1 MEKIGSIG
9 SSTGMELRHIRYFL
23 AVAEERNF
31 TRAAKK
37 VGIGQ
42 PPLSQQIRA
51 LEDELGT
58 TLFHRLS
65 HGAELTSAGNAFLP
79 EARAM
84 IAQAER
90 AKRMALLG
98 AKGQVGQL
106 RVGFT
111 SSAVFRPI
119 VPTILRT
126 FHQKY
131 PEVELSLT
139 EGDTTQLLKLLT
151 ENKLD
156 AAFVRP
162 GRRNPEGV
170 HVHRFK
176 DEAMMAAL
184 PSGHPLAKKRTIR
197 LCALAKEPFVIF
209 PRRAGVS
216 LFDDVTAAFRR
227 SGFDPIIG
235 HEAPQISSVANLV
248 SAELGVSIV
257 PASIAAQI
265 RVRGVIYLPVLGESP
280 VFGLALAIRLN
291 EKSDVVRNFQGLAAV
306 CDEGSLGN

>member
-1 MEKIGSIG
+1 MGI
-9 SSTGMELRHIRYFL
+9 LHIRYFL
-23 AVAEERNF
+23 AVAEQRNF

-51 LEDELGT
+51 LEAELGT
-58 TLFHRLS
+58 PLFHRFS

-84 IAQAER
+84 IVQAER
-90 AKRMALLG
+90 AKPMALLG

-126 FHQKY
+126 FHQRH
-131 PEVELSLT
+131 PDVGLSLT
-139 EGDTTQLLKLLT
+139 ESDTTQLLKLLT
-151 ENKLD
+151 ENELD
-156 AAFVRP
+156 VTFVRP
-162 GRRNPEGV
+162 GRKNPDGV
-170 HVHRFK
+170 DVHRFRA
-176 DEAMMAAL
+176 EAMMAVL
-184 PSGHPLAKKRTIR
+184 PSGHPLAKKREIR
-197 LCALAKEPFVIF
+197 LPALANEPFVIF
-209 PRRAGVS
+209 PRQAGVS
-216 LFDDVTAAFRR
+216 LFDDVTAACQR

-248 SAELGVSIV
+248 SAGLGLSIV

-265 RVRGVIYLPVLGESP
+265 RVKGVVYLPILGEFP
-280 VFGLALAIRLN
+280 VFGLAFATRLD
-291 EKSDVVRNFQGLAAV
+291 EKSDVVHNFQRLAAA
-306 CDEGSLGN
+306 CHEGLPGS